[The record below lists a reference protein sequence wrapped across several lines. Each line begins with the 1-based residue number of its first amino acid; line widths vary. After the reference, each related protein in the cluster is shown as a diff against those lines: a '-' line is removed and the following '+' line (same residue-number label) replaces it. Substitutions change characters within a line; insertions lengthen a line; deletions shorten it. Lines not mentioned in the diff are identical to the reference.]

1 MSRSTAAPVPLPP
14 PIEATRRVLTAR
26 QAQTVQAL
34 ADAALAE
41 LRSLG
46 YDQLTVRNVAR
57 RAGVAPATAYTYFAS
72 REHLVTEVF
81 WRKLSALPEPRIDRR
96 RCAADRVTAAIADIM
111 QLTMEQPQLTS
122 AITVAMMADD
132 PDVAHLRD
140 RVGLAIHQ
148 RFVLALG
155 EHADS
160 AVIRALDLA
169 MAGALVRAG
178 TGHLTY
184 QEVPERI
191 AEVAALLLEKRP

>member
-1 MSRSTAAPVPLPP
+1 MENLDYSPGTCPGRL
-14 PIEATRRVLTAR
+14 RRPSPCL
-26 QAQTVQAL
+26 
-34 ADAALAE
+34 
-41 LRSLG
+41 LRSK
-46 YDQLTVRNVAR
+46 QRAAFSPRVRHR
-57 RAGVAPATAYTYFAS
+57 PSKRSRMRRSPSSGHRAGVAPATAYTYFAS